1 MILNMLNGRLYTPV
15 EVIIRVLFKGD
26 TRTAKESIKKLME
39 LKMLEYAL
47 NNRITI
53 TRIGKMNVRKQ
64 IALRTGIWMGS

>member
-1 MILNMLNGRLYTPV
+1 MLNGRLYTPV